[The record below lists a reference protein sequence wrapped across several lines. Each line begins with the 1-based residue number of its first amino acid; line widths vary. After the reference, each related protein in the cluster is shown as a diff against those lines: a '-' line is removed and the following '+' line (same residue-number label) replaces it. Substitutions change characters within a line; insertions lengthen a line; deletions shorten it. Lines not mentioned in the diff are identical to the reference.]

1 MHELPNAKQ
10 DSGLS
15 KLDRLKAI
23 LEESKR
29 KKAAS
34 LQGVLP
40 ASLPDTSH
48 EKALPN
54 STAPAAGNSC
64 DGTGAVHSS
73 GPTSSEQTSEKAKK
87 LKELLERKAQKRVT
101 VQQLLSSPTPPA
113 LERVSNNDRKGGE
126 TSPTG
131 PSSSEPHSKKDG
143 NDKGVSRFPHSR
155 LPLGMRVP
163 VVIIRLEE
171 DEKLIYLQEVSALR
185 DLVKMVKA
193 LNAVVSL
200 EKQIEEP
207 VPGDLVAVLHK
218 EDSTWYRGQIGLV
231 KHNEKDAASGDRV
244 PRPIDRTRALHK
256 MTTKLTTT
264 PPGISVLQRYRLM
277 QIRSEYGIHYMF
289 STPHNVLT
297 QKLSFEFATG
307 FLKNSTLT
315 MVVEVETGKAME
327 IQYESTKY
335 QNRYLYFR
343 READGAVSVGTKG
356 LVHGVHHH
364 HDIKLRNGIALTPG
378 IRSIRFIH
386 DSSGNL
392 SFGMRRW
399 FCSTCEATVLS
410 NFMIGYL
417 GLTGVLWVRGR
428 AHRTVDEFS
437 SLSVDGLV
445 SRVPCVRRDPD
456 KRYRR
461 RALVFE
467 VTLDGGD
474 NILAET
480 VSAENLVSCSRVK
493 HGVPYFDQQDSTDL
507 MNFKVHEL
515 HHGSEDPKVLFE
527 HISKDKGDGYT
538 LPPFVFVET
547 GGKIVFSG
555 KFHGR
560 SLPTNKISVMY
571 GGKEATTVQGPP
583 LDRQAWLLMQFYTT
597 KIAISLAD
605 SRSQEPSV
613 ISRFRVKDDGTID
626 PTDKGTV
633 KAITINRHF
642 QVDNVFV
649 VSA

>member
-1 MHELPNAKQ
+1 MASESTKLQRLKAILAKNSAASAASGKVVSPLSQRATNSSDSVGTSLVQGDRTGSLQNSESIGSGLPPTGSGNENDLSTQQTTMHELPNAKQ

-34 LQGVLP
+34 LQGVPP

-218 EDSTWYRGQIGLV
+218 KDSTWYRGQIGLV
-231 KHNEKDAASGDRV
+231 KHNEKDAASGDRSKKKVRVWFMDYGRWEDVSLDSLRHLPNGYERLPGFAIPVTLHGLKKIMV
-244 PRPIDRTRALHK
+244 PKDFKFEA
-256 MTTKLTTT
+256 
-264 PPGISVLQRYRLM
+264 
-277 QIRSEYGIHYMF
+277 
-289 STPHNVLT
+289 
-297 QKLSFEFATG
+297 SFFDAEVVT
-307 FLKNSTLT
+307 NSD
-315 MVVEVETGKAME
+315 
-327 IQYESTKY
+327 Q
-335 QNRYLYFR
+335 Q
-343 READGAVSVGTKG
+343 
-356 LVHGVHHH
+356 
-364 HDIKLRNGIALTPG
+364 
-378 IRSIRFIH
+378 SIRLHNRNDDICLN
-386 DSSGNL
+386 DML
-392 SFGMRRW
+392 AVYAE
-399 FCSTCEATVLS
+399 C
-410 NFMIGYL
+410 
-417 GLTGVLWVRGR
+417 TGD
-428 AHRTVDEFS
+428 A
-437 SLSVDGLV
+437 
-445 SRVPCVRRDPD
+445 
-456 KRYRR
+456 
-461 RALVFE
+461 
-467 VTLDGGD
+467 
-474 NILAET
+474 
-480 VSAENLVSCSRVK
+480 SAS
-493 HGVPYFDQQDSTDL
+493 
-507 MNFKVHEL
+507 
-515 HHGSEDPKVLFE
+515 
-527 HISKDKGDGYT
+527 
-538 LPPFVFVET
+538 
-547 GGKIVFSG
+547 
-555 KFHGR
+555 
-560 SLPTNKISVMY
+560 
-571 GGKEATTVQGPP
+571 
-583 LDRQAWLLMQFYTT
+583 
-597 KIAISLAD
+597 
-605 SRSQEPSV
+605 
-613 ISRFRVKDDGTID
+613 
-626 PTDKGTV
+626 
-633 KAITINRHF
+633 
-642 QVDNVFV
+642 
-649 VSA
+649 